1 MGVMLVSS
9 SRRGGP
15 VTTVFSRKSKGFRSQ
30 TRVPYYGG
38 TRGALKS
45 LKRFSGKANIGYA
58 SGMAPGRTG
67 RGRKITHSYREY
79 KPRDIGSGIIYER
92 TGKVRRAVIQQ
103 PRWPRGS
110 GRRSGRWR

>member
-30 TRVPYYGG
+30 SRTPYQGG

-45 LKRFSGKANIGYA
+45 LKRFSGAARIGYA

-67 RGRKITHSYREY
+67 RARKTTHMYQELR
-79 KPRDIGSGIIYER
+79 RTDIGSGIVYTK
-92 TGKVRRAVIQQ
+92 TGRVRRRVIHQ
-103 PRWPRGS
+103 PRHPRGTS
-110 GRRSGRWR
+110 RGGRWR